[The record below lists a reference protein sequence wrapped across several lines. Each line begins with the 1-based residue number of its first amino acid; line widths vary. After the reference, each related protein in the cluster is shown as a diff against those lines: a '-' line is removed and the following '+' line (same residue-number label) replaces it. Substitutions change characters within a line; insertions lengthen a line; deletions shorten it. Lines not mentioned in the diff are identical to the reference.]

1 MKYRRRRGLGRT
13 GTDGSAS
20 SQATPMPEVGAD
32 DGSMKTIRAIGN
44 REVPRRWISLSVVLV
59 ALFGVGYLA
68 AAEWLFPAETRGEE
82 APVVQVPDLV
92 GLTAVQ
98 AEKLATRFEL
108 GYVVRAG
115 LTHPS
120 AEEGSVLAQNPFP
133 GQFTR
138 PGAPVSVTLSRGPE
152 THVLPDVTGLASRP
166 GTITLERLGF
176 RVRTEE
182 VRDVAPGG
190 RIVGMRPEPGEQLA
204 VPAEVTILVSSGPP
218 AMLVP
223 DLVGRH
229 VNDAAALLRRAGLG
243 LGKMISDPNA
253 LEAPGRITGQY
264 PPSGYRLGR
273 GKLVEV
279 RVAGTRDEIERER
292 ETES

>member
-1 MKYRRRRGLGRT
+1 
-13 GTDGSAS
+13 
-20 SQATPMPEVGAD
+20 
-32 DGSMKTIRAIGN
+32 MKTLKAIGN
-44 REVPRRWISLSVVLV
+44 LQVPRRWISLSVLVL
-59 ALFGVGYLA
+59 ALFGVGYLT
-68 AAEWLFPAETRGEE
+68 AAEWLFPAATRGEE
-82 APVVQVPDLV
+82 APVVRVPDLV
-92 GLTAVQ
+92 GLTAEQ
-98 AEKLATRFEL
+98 AEQLANRLHLE
-108 GYVVRAG
+108 YVVRAG
-115 LTHPS
+115 LAHPS
-120 AEEGSVLAQNPFP
+120 AEEGSVLAQSPFP

-152 THVLPDVTGLASRP
+152 THILPDVTGLAIRP

-176 RVRTEE
+176 RVRTEQ

-190 RIVGMRPEPGEQLA
+190 RIVGMRPQPGEQLA

-223 DLVGRH
+223 DLLGRH
-229 VNDAAALLRRAGLG
+229 VNDAADILRRAGLG
-243 LGKMISDPNA
+243 LGRLISDPNA

-279 RVAGTRDEIERER
+279 RVAGTRAEIERER